1 MNKTRLW
8 LVLRR
13 EYLSIVAKKSF
24 IVTTIL
30 VPFLIVSLGF
40 AMGLMMVLN
49 EAEGDRVA
57 VIDQSG
63 RYASALEN
71 TSEYV
76 FESPAD
82 YTVANMRDKFESQ
95 EDDDEEGNA
104 PYYAIVVIPASVDS
118 ILQVSVYSSSPTRS
132 SLREEVESQLSKAI
146 TDARVA
152 SYGIPELDRIIKESQ
167 AEVVVRTNTWNA
179 DGETSVTSDDLMSV
193 IGMALAFLTYMFV
206 LTYGAMIMSSVVE
219 DKVNRIVE
227 VIVSSCKPIE
237 LMLGKIM
244 GVALVGLTQVAIWAV
259 LLGVGLLILSGI
271 GVAGAVAA
279 GSGAALDAASMGP
292 DAAAVITADGEFG
305 EMIQA
310 ILGVNWLLLLGM
322 FIVYF
327 IGGYLLY
334 ASLFAAFGSA
344 VDQQSDANQFMTPLM
359 MIIVFSLF
367 IGQSCMQNPDGTLG
381 VVCSIIPF
389 TSPIVMMVRLPYEV
403 PVWEMLTSVAILYG
417 TAAFFT
423 WLSARI
429 YRRGILMYGH
439 KSTFADLWRW
449 VK

>member
-24 IVTTIL
+24 ILTTIL
-30 VPFLIVSLGF
+30 VPFLIISLGF
-40 AMGLMMVLN
+40 VMGLMMVLN

-71 TSEYV
+71 TSEYI
-76 FESPAD
+76 FETPAD
-82 YTVANMRDKFESQ
+82 YTITNMREKFEDSDTS
-95 EDDDEEGNA
+95 DDS
-104 PYYAIVVIPASVDS
+104 PYYAIVVIPATLDS
-118 ILQVSVYSSSPTRS
+118 TLQVDVFSSSPTRS
-132 SLREEVESQLSKAI
+132 SLREEIENQLSEAV

-152 SYGIPELDRIIKESQ
+152 SYNIPELDKIIKDSQ
-167 AEVVVRTNTWNA
+167 AEVTVRTSTWSD
-179 DGETSVTSDDLMSV
+179 DGETSVTSDGLMSA
-193 IGMALAFLTYMFV
+193 IGLALAFLTYMFV

-237 LMLGKIM
+237 LMLGKIL

-259 LLGVGLLILSGI
+259 LIGVGLLILSGL
-271 GVAGAVAA
+271 GVAGSIAS
-279 GSGAALDAASMGP
+279 GSPAPLDAATVG
-292 DAAAVITADGEFG
+292 AAADMAADSELG

-310 ILGVNWLLLLGM
+310 VLGVKWLQLLGI

-359 MIIVFSLF
+359 MVIVFSLI
-367 IGQSCMQNPDGTLG
+367 IGQTCIQNPDGTLG

-389 TSPIVMMVRLPYEV
+389 PSPIVMMVRLPYDV
-403 PVWEMLTSVAILYG
+403 PLWEMLTSIVVLYG

>member
-24 IVTTIL
+24 ILTTIL
-30 VPFLIVSLGF
+30 VPFLIISLGF
-40 AMGLMMVLN
+40 VMGLMMVLN

-71 TSEYV
+71 TSEYI
-76 FESPAD
+76 FETPAD
-82 YTVANMRDKFESQ
+82 YTITNMREKFEDSDTS
-95 EDDDEEGNA
+95 DDS
-104 PYYAIVVIPASVDS
+104 PYYAIVVIPATLDS
-118 ILQVSVYSSSPTRS
+118 TLQVDVFSSSPTRS
-132 SLREEVESQLSKAI
+132 SLREEIENQLSEAV

-152 SYGIPELDRIIKESQ
+152 SYNIPELDKIIKDSQ
-167 AEVVVRTNTWNA
+167 AEVTVRTSTWSD
-179 DGETSVTSDDLMSV
+179 DGETSVTSDGLMSA
-193 IGMALAFLTYMFV
+193 IGLALAFLTYMFV

-237 LMLGKIM
+237 LMLGKIL

-259 LLGVGLLILSGI
+259 LIGVGLLILSGL
-271 GVAGAVAA
+271 GVAGSIAS
-279 GSGAALDAASMGP
+279 GSPAPLDAATVG
-292 DAAAVITADGEFG
+292 AAADMAADSELG

-310 ILGVNWLLLLGM
+310 VLGVKWLQLLGI

-359 MIIVFSLF
+359 MVIVFSLI
-367 IGQSCMQNPDGTLG
+367 IGQTCIQNPDGTLG
-381 VVCSIIPF
+381 VVCSIIPC
-389 TSPIVMMVRLPYEV
+389 TSPIVMMVRLPYDV
-403 PVWEMLTSVAILYG
+403 PLWEMLTSIVVLYG

>member
-24 IVTTIL
+24 ILTTLL
-30 VPFLIVSLGF
+30 VPFLIVSIGF

-49 EAEGDRVA
+49 EAEGDHVA

-63 RYASALEN
+63 RYGACLEN
-71 TSEYV
+71 TSEYI
-76 FESPAD
+76 FEMPSD
-82 YTVANMRDKFESQ
+82 YNVGNMRQKFAN
-95 EDDDEEGNA
+95 DEESDDYDRP
-104 PYYAIVVIPASVDS
+104 PYYAIVVIPATLDS
-118 ILQVSVYSSSPTRS
+118 TLQVNVFSSSPTRS
-132 SLREEVESQLSKAI
+132 SLREVIEDQLSKAVSD
-146 TDARVA
+146 TRVA
-152 SYGIPELDRIIKESQ
+152 SYGIPELDRIIKDSQ
-167 AEVVVRTNTWNA
+167 VQVAVRTNTWSD
-179 DGETSVTSDDLMSV
+179 DGDTSVTSDELMSV
-193 IGMALAFLTYMFV
+193 IGLALAFLTYMFV

-227 VIVSSCKPIE
+227 VIVSSCKPVE
-237 LMLGKIM
+237 LMLGKIL

-259 LLGVGLLILSGI
+259 LIGIGLLVLGGLGI
-271 GVAGAVAA
+271 AV
-279 GSGAALDAASMGP
+279 GAAADMAADSELG
-292 DAAAVITADGEFG
+292 D
-305 EMIQA
+305 MIHA
-310 ILGVNWLLLLGM
+310 ILGVKWLQLLGM
-322 FIVYF
+322 FVIYF
-327 IGGYLLY
+327 IGGYMLY

-359 MIIVFSLF
+359 MVIVFSLM
-367 IGQSCMQNPDGTLG
+367 IGQTCIQNPDGTLG

-389 TSPIVMMVRLPYEV
+389 TSPIVMMVRLPYDV
-403 PVWEMLTSVAILYG
+403 PAWEMLASIVVLYG

-449 VK
+449 IK

>member
-24 IVTTIL
+24 ILTTIL
-30 VPFLIVSLGF
+30 VPFLIISLGF
-40 AMGLMMVLN
+40 VMGLMMVLN

-71 TSEYV
+71 TSEYI
-76 FESPAD
+76 FETPAD
-82 YTVANMRDKFESQ
+82 YTVANMREKFEDSDTS
-95 EDDDEEGNA
+95 DDS
-104 PYYAIVVIPASVDS
+104 PYYAIVVIPATLDS
-118 ILQVSVYSSSPTRS
+118 TLQVDVFSSSPTRS
-132 SLREEVESQLSKAI
+132 SLREEIESQLSEAV

-152 SYGIPELDRIIKESQ
+152 SYNIPELDKIIKDSQ
-167 AEVVVRTNTWNA
+167 AEVTVRTSTWSD
-179 DGETSVTSDDLMSV
+179 DGETSVTSDGLMSA
-193 IGMALAFLTYMFV
+193 IGLALAFLTYMFV

-237 LMLGKIM
+237 LMLGKIL

-259 LLGVGLLILSGI
+259 LIGVGLLILSGL
-271 GVAGAVAA
+271 GVAGSIASGSAA
-279 GSGAALDAASMGP
+279 PLDAATVG
-292 DAAAVITADGEFG
+292 AAADMAADSELG

-310 ILGVNWLLLLGM
+310 VLGVKWLQLLGI

-359 MIIVFSLF
+359 MVIVFSLI
-367 IGQSCMQNPDGTLG
+367 IGQTCIQNPDGTLG

-389 TSPIVMMVRLPYEV
+389 TSPIVMMVRLPYDV
-403 PVWEMLTSVAILYG
+403 PLWEMLTSIVVLYG

-449 VK
+449 IK

>member
-40 AMGLMMVLN
+40 AMGLMMILN
-49 EAEGDRVA
+49 EAEGDRVV

-82 YTVANMRDKFESQ
+82 YTVTNMRDKFEAE
-95 EDDDEEGNA
+95 EDDGESA

-118 ILQVSVYSSSPTRS
+118 TLQVNIYSSSPTRS

-167 AEVVVRTNTWNA
+167 AEVVARTNTWNA

-193 IGMALAFLTYMFV
+193 IGLALAFLTYMFV

-259 LLGVGLLILSGI
+259 LLGIGLLILSGL
-271 GVAGAVAA
+271 GVAGTVAT
-279 GSGAALDAASMGP
+279 GSGAALDAASMGQ
-292 DAAAVITADGEFG
+292 DTAAAITADGEFG

-381 VVCSIIPF
+381 VICSIIPF

-403 PVWEMLTSVAILYG
+403 PLWEMLTSVAILYG

-449 VK
+449 VR

>member
-24 IVTTIL
+24 ILTTIL
-30 VPFLIVSLGF
+30 VPFLIISLGF
-40 AMGLMMVLN
+40 VMGLMMVLN

-71 TSEYV
+71 TSEYI
-76 FESPAD
+76 FETPAD
-82 YTVANMRDKFESQ
+82 YTVTNMREKFEDSDTS
-95 EDDDEEGNA
+95 DDS
-104 PYYAIVVIPASVDS
+104 PYYAIVVIPATLDS
-118 ILQVSVYSSSPTRS
+118 TLQVDVFSSSPTRS
-132 SLREEVESQLSKAI
+132 SLREEIENQLSEAV

-152 SYGIPELDRIIKESQ
+152 SYNIPELDKIIKDSQ
-167 AEVVVRTNTWNA
+167 AEVTVRTSTWSD
-179 DGETSVTSDDLMSV
+179 DGETSVTSDGLMSA
-193 IGMALAFLTYMFV
+193 IGLALAFLTYMFV

-237 LMLGKIM
+237 LMLGKIL

-259 LLGVGLLILSGI
+259 LIGIGLLILSGL
-271 GVAGAVAA
+271 GVAGSIASGSAA
-279 GSGAALDAASMGP
+279 PLDAATVG
-292 DAAAVITADGEFG
+292 AAADMAADSELS

-310 ILGVNWLLLLGM
+310 ILGVKWLQLLGI

-359 MIIVFSLF
+359 MVIVFSLI
-367 IGQSCMQNPDGTLG
+367 IGQTCIQNPDGTLG

-389 TSPIVMMVRLPYEV
+389 TSPIVMMVRLPYDV
-403 PVWEMLTSVAILYG
+403 PLWEMLTSIVVLYG

-449 VK
+449 IK

>member
-24 IVTTIL
+24 ILTTIL
-30 VPFLIVSLGF
+30 VPFLIISLGF
-40 AMGLMMVLN
+40 IMGLMMVLN

-71 TSEYV
+71 TSEYI
-76 FESPAD
+76 FETPAD
-82 YTVANMRDKFESQ
+82 YTVTNMREKFEDSDTS
-95 EDDDEEGNA
+95 DDS
-104 PYYAIVVIPASVDS
+104 PYYAIVVIPATLDS
-118 ILQVSVYSSSPTRS
+118 TLQVDVFSSSPTRS
-132 SLREEVESQLSKAI
+132 SLREEIESQLSEAV

-152 SYGIPELDRIIKESQ
+152 SYNIPELDKIIKDSQ
-167 AEVVVRTNTWNA
+167 AEVTVRTSTWSD
-179 DGETSVTSDDLMSV
+179 DGETSVTSDGLMSA
-193 IGMALAFLTYMFV
+193 IGLALAFLTYMFV

-237 LMLGKIM
+237 LMLGKIL

-259 LLGVGLLILSGI
+259 LIGVGLLVLSGLGI
-271 GVAGAVAA
+271 A
-279 GSGAALDAASMGP
+279 GSIASASATPMDAASVG
-292 DAAAVITADGEFG
+292 AAADMAADSELV
-305 EMIQA
+305 EMVQA
-310 ILGVNWLLLLGM
+310 VLGVKWLQLLGI

-359 MIIVFSLF
+359 MVIVFSLI
-367 IGQSCMQNPDGTLG
+367 IGQTCIQNPDGTLG

-389 TSPIVMMVRLPYEV
+389 TSPIVMMVRLPYDV
-403 PVWEMLTSVAILYG
+403 PLWEMLTSIVVLYG

>member
-24 IVTTIL
+24 ILTTIL
-30 VPFLIVSLGF
+30 VPFLIISLGF
-40 AMGLMMVLN
+40 VMGLMMVLN

-71 TSEYV
+71 TSEYI
-76 FESPAD
+76 FETPAD
-82 YTVANMRDKFESQ
+82 YTITNMREKFEDSDTS
-95 EDDDEEGNA
+95 DDS
-104 PYYAIVVIPASVDS
+104 PYYAIVVIPATLDS
-118 ILQVSVYSSSPTRS
+118 TLQVDVFSSSPTRS
-132 SLREEVESQLSKAI
+132 SLREEIENQLSEAV

-152 SYGIPELDRIIKESQ
+152 SYNIPELDKIIKDSQ
-167 AEVVVRTNTWNA
+167 AEVTVRTSTWSD
-179 DGETSVTSDDLMSV
+179 DGETSVTSDGLMSA
-193 IGMALAFLTYMFV
+193 IGLALAFLTYMFV

-237 LMLGKIM
+237 LMLGKIL

-259 LLGVGLLILSGI
+259 LIGVGLLILSGL
-271 GVAGAVAA
+271 GVAGSIAS
-279 GSGAALDAASMGP
+279 GSPAPLDAATVG
-292 DAAAVITADGEFG
+292 AAADMAADSELGD
-305 EMIQA
+305 MIQA
-310 ILGVNWLLLLGM
+310 VLGVKWLQLLGI

-359 MIIVFSLF
+359 MVIVFSLI
-367 IGQSCMQNPDGTLG
+367 IGQTCIQNPDGTLG

-389 TSPIVMMVRLPYEV
+389 TSPIVMMVRLPYDV
-403 PVWEMLTSVAILYG
+403 PLWEMLTSIVVLYG

>member
-24 IVTTIL
+24 ILTTIL
-30 VPFLIVSLGF
+30 VPFLIISLGF
-40 AMGLMMVLN
+40 VMGLMMVLN

-71 TSEYV
+71 TSEYI
-76 FESPAD
+76 FETPAD
-82 YTVANMRDKFESQ
+82 YTITNMREKFEDSDTS
-95 EDDDEEGNA
+95 DDS
-104 PYYAIVVIPASVDS
+104 PYYAIVVIPATLDS
-118 ILQVSVYSSSPTRS
+118 TLQVDVFSSSPTRS
-132 SLREEVESQLSKAI
+132 SLREEIENQLSEAV

-152 SYGIPELDRIIKESQ
+152 SYNIPELDKIIKDSQ
-167 AEVVVRTNTWNA
+167 AEVTVRTSTWSD
-179 DGETSVTSDDLMSV
+179 DGETSVTSDGLMSA
-193 IGMALAFLTYMFV
+193 IGLALAFLTYMFV
-206 LTYGAMIMSSVVE
+206 LTYVAMIMSSVVE

-237 LMLGKIM
+237 LMLGKIL

-259 LLGVGLLILSGI
+259 LIGVGLLILSGL
-271 GVAGAVAA
+271 GVAGSIAS
-279 GSGAALDAASMGP
+279 GSPAPLDAATVG
-292 DAAAVITADGEFG
+292 AAADMAADSELGD
-305 EMIQA
+305 MIQA
-310 ILGVNWLLLLGM
+310 VLGVKWLQLLGI

-359 MIIVFSLF
+359 MVIVFSLI
-367 IGQSCMQNPDGTLG
+367 IGQTCIQNPDGTLG

-389 TSPIVMMVRLPYEV
+389 TSPIVMMVRLPYDV
-403 PVWEMLTSVAILYG
+403 PLWEMLTSIVVLYG